1 MKKKIIPVCLAA
13 VMTVSCLFTVPA
25 VESQAAETH
34 PARLVDDGDLLSEQE
49 EKRLE
54 SRLDQISEDYDC
66 DVAVV
71 TEESIN
77 WAEPMDYAEI
87 ILIIKAM
94 EWERTKAESC
104 FWSPC
109 QNVNSG

>member
-34 PARLVDDGDLLSEQE
+34 SARLVDDGDLLSEQE

-54 SRLDQISEDYDC
+54 SRLDQISEDC
-66 DVAVV
+66 DRR
-71 TEESIN
+71 EHQRG
-77 WAEPMDYAEI
+77 
-87 ILIIKAM
+87 
-94 EWERTKAESC
+94 RTHGLC
-104 FWSPC
+104 
-109 QNVNSG
+109 G

>member
-1 MKKKIIPVCLAA
+1 MKKKIIPVCLVA

-54 SRLDQISEDYDC
+54 SRLDQISEDYYC
-66 DVAVV
+66 DVAVGQKRAS
-71 TEESIN
+71 TGQN
-77 WAEPMDYAEI
+77 PWTMRMI

>member
-1 MKKKIIPVCLAA
+1 MCLAA

-54 SRLDQISEDYDC
+54 SRLVRSVKIMTVMWQ
-66 DVAVV
+66 
-71 TEESIN
+71 
-77 WAEPMDYAEI
+77 
-87 ILIIKAM
+87 L
-94 EWERTKAESC
+94 
-104 FWSPC
+104 
-109 QNVNSG
+109 

>member
-34 PARLVDDGDLLSEQE
+34 PVRVVDDGDLLSEQE

-54 SRLDQISEDYDC
+54 S
-66 DVAVV
+66 
-71 TEESIN
+71 
-77 WAEPMDYAEI
+77 
-87 ILIIKAM
+87 
-94 EWERTKAESC
+94 
-104 FWSPC
+104 
-109 QNVNSG
+109 